1 MAILRFHIVPNAKS
15 DMVVGHHG
23 DAIKITLR
31 APATEGKANKAL
43 IRFLAAQL
51 GILPRQIALMRGH
64 KSRSKLIRIEGLSE
78 REVQE
83 RFGVRN

>member
-1 MAILRFHIVPNAKS
+1 LVAQTTKLRENFLGGI
-15 DMVVGHHG
+15 
-23 DAIKITLR
+23 
-31 APATEGKANKAL
+31 
-43 IRFLAAQL
+43 FLAAQL